1 MSVFLRCV
9 SVQVWIYIQ
18 VVELN
23 SQVVELNSILCCIF
37 ILVICSATVL
47 YEKHME
53 LVVLGGKLREV
64 YAEEG
69 SAPGCG
75 RLIYRVF

>member
-9 SVQVWIYIQ
+9 SVQVWIYI
-18 VVELN
+18 
-23 SQVVELNSILCCIF
+23 QVVELNSILCCIF